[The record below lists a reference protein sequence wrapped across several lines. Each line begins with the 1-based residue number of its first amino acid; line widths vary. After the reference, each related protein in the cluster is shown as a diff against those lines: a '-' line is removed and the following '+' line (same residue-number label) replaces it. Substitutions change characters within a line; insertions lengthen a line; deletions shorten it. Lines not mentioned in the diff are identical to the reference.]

1 MPTINLKIIDFG
13 SLHGSTDANWEK
25 MKDFTTDLLM
35 LHNAEC
41 LDAFRLYFCSADRDA
56 PRHADRWIRRAI
68 KYHPLVLYI
77 RDTVVPLQYQFPRVG
92 GTFRRL
98 RRLQLVALKLDHSF
112 AELLHSGCP
121 VLEDLVLVGCHIS
134 WHSIQFTEEHLGK
147 CLSEDADTLII
158 RAPCLASLRLYFPCH
173 GYGNGVSLDMN
184 RTFFLPSVRNI

>member
-1 MPTINLKIIDFG
+1 M
-13 SLHGSTDANWEK
+13 
-25 MKDFTTDLLM
+25 
-35 LHNAEC
+35 
-41 LDAFRLYFCSADRDA
+41 DAFRLYFCSADADA
-56 PRHADRWIRRAI
+56 RRHVDRWIRRATAI

-77 RDTVVPLQYQFPRVG
+77 RDCCWPLQYQFPCVD
-92 GTFRRL
+92 GTLHRL
-98 RRLQLVALKLDHSF
+98 RRLELLFFLLLKLDRSF

-158 RAPCLASLRLYFPCH
+158 RAPCLASLRLYFPYH

-184 RTFFLPSVRNI
+184 RTFFFAECPKHLAKPLLHSANFTWR